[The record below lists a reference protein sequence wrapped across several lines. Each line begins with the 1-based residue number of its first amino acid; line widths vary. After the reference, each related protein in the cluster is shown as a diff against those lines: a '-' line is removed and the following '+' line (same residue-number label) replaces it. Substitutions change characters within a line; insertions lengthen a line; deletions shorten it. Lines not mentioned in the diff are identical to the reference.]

1 MPSPRAAARKDRLKR
16 VIAIVDYG
24 GHLVLLLKDD
34 VTRVGSIEIAILT
47 ARTAGHFN
55 HPTKAFPI
63 AERLDRCS
71 TLLPGLRAWG
81 PRFVRLSLPRAP
93 ATQAADIDD
102 SQRQFR
108 HERLA

>member
-63 AERLDRCS
+63 AERLDRGAPS
-71 TLLPGLRAWG
+71 SWSQGLGSAIRSAVLAKG
-81 PRFVRLSLPRAP
+81 AGYPSC
-93 ATQAADIDD
+93 
-102 SQRQFR
+102 R
-108 HERLA
+108 HR